1 MTQSFLCPTFRSLH
15 IAFIAFQNCSCLFSE
30 IPIEAERIHCDM
42 DPTVQSGCPLSRSK
56 GPMLHLWVQDL
67 PGYLGSCSMLF
78 GPTGATWCNMV
89 QRLKWGHDVR
99 SHRSWNYCAASIE
112 ILQETS
118 GNQEETNR
126 KPCITKSLVNWSL
139 QWTPTPGDLWFCRAT
154 QQYQD
159 DESHHH
165 QGDPV

>member
-42 DPTVQSGCPLSRSK
+42 DPTVQSSCPLSRSK

-89 QRLKWGHDVR
+89 QHGATWCNMVQHGATWCNVTWCNMVQHGATWCND
-99 SHRSWNYCAASIE
+99 SSGDMMSDPIDPWNYCAASIE
-112 ILQETS
+112 NLQETS
-118 GNQEETNR
+118 GNQ
-126 KPCITKSLVNWSL
+126 
-139 QWTPTPGDLWFCRAT
+139 
-154 QQYQD
+154 
-159 DESHHH
+159 
-165 QGDPV
+165 

>member
-42 DPTVQSGCPLSRSK
+42 DPTVQSSCPLSRSK

-89 QRLKWGHDVR
+89 QHGATWCNMVQHGATWCNMVQRNMVQHSATWCNMVQRLKWGHDVR
-99 SHRSWNYCAASIE
+99 SHRSLELLCCFNWKSTGNIRKP
-112 ILQETS
+112 I
-118 GNQEETNR
+118 GNQ
-126 KPCITKSLVNWSL
+126 
-139 QWTPTPGDLWFCRAT
+139 
-154 QQYQD
+154 
-159 DESHHH
+159 
-165 QGDPV
+165 